1 MENIIIV
8 ENETNFPNAEII
20 VVSNYFLPEK
30 NKIVNWHMNNKY
42 FTEYS
47 HYFDIGVWKI
57 KQLKK

>member
-8 ENETNFPNAEII
+8 ENETSLLGANII

-57 KQLKK
+57 KQLKQ